1 MELTIL
7 TSIITG
13 GIGVFAGWCISRRFG
28 RMVNIKPRLT
38 NSQLISGKMKL
49 VLIVR
54 TDLKM
59 GCGKIAAQCSHAT
72 LSCYE
77 KLIDTNPDIL
87 ETWEH
92 QGQPKIVLRVGSYD
106 EMLKLSDKAKSLGL
120 VNSIIHDAGHT
131 QVAEG
136 TATVLGI
143 GPGLASE
150 IDRVSGD
157 LRLFP

>member
-1 MELTIL
+1 
-7 TSIITG
+7 
-13 GIGVFAGWCISRRFG
+13 
-28 RMVNIKPRLT
+28 
-38 NSQLISGKMKL
+38 MKL